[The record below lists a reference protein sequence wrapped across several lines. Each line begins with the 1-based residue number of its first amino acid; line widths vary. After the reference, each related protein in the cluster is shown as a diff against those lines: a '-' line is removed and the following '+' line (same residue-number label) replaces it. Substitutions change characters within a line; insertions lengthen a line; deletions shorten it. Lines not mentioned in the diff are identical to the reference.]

1 MLSHPSPS
9 LFKLSDS
16 IEQSV
21 GLACSKIAPS
31 WPLDQSIAVNPYWGF
46 VGKPIAEVA
55 ANLGR
60 LSGSTMLMPLSW
72 YKEQWQSGGLT
83 EAAIHKAIERS
94 DGVVSF
100 EQVFSLLKGDA
111 QAEAPSRVSLVSD
124 LVDQSRDLSHAM
136 AWGVYLTHNISQFC
150 ASFFDQGQSAWPSG
164 NTQDLYQA
172 WQTAAQKDHG
182 PRLMMGAQ
190 GVRKAM
196 ATLPNSPHE
205 LLELATAE
213 LGVSSEQQHNYF
225 TALLLSVN
233 GWAAWCAY
241 QRWQAR
247 LQEKDDN
254 TIEHLLAIR
263 LAWELVLLR
272 TNKVKFSFQSKEHA
286 SSLTLQAHWLLQSAV
301 EISYQSQFV
310 SGLKS
315 TLGQVPLTDLP
326 KVQAVFCIDVRSE
339 PYRRALESANKG
351 IATLGFAGFF
361 GLPIEYA
368 PLGTDVRR
376 TQLPGLL
383 AAKLV
388 VGDACD
394 TPQETLANGNARK
407 LRLGVQSAW
416 DGFKRASTSGFS
428 FVETLGIG
436 YAAKL
441 VKDSFA
447 FNDTTSIDGA
457 GLSEKETKQSK
468 PRLLSHVDGASLTVD
483 EEVGLAAKIL
493 RALSLEEGFARLVLL
508 AGHGSVSNNNP
519 AAASLDCGA
528 CCGQS
533 GAVNARV
540 LAGLLNKPEVRTGL
554 NLLGINLTADTWF
567 VAGLHNTTTDD
578 VILFDESDVPQSH
591 AADLKVL
598 QENLAAAGKSA
609 RVARAK
615 SLGLK
620 ATDKN
625 LDEQVKQRARDWA
638 QVRPEWGL
646 ANNAAF
652 LVAPRARSQS
662 LDLKGRSFL
671 HEYNWQKDPGF
682 GVLELVMTAPM
693 IVTHWINMQYYAST
707 VDNQRYGSGNK
718 VLANVVGT
726 NIGVF
731 EGNGGDLRIG
741 LSWQSVHDGETFR
754 HAPLRLSVFVEAPQD
769 TIEGILE
776 KHAHVK
782 QLVQNEW
789 LHLFALDAAEQKV
802 SQYHQ
807 GRWLAA

>member
-1 MLSHPSPS
+1 
-9 LFKLSDS
+9 
-16 IEQSV
+16 
-21 GLACSKIAPS
+21 
-31 WPLDQSIAVNPYWGF
+31 
-46 VGKPIAEVA
+46 
-55 ANLGR
+55 
-60 LSGSTMLMPLSW
+60 MLMPLSW
-72 YKEQWQSGGLT
+72 YKEQRSAGKLT
-83 EAAIHKAIERS
+83 EAAIKEAIDRS
-94 DGVVSF
+94 NSSVSL
-100 EQVFSLLKGDA
+100 EQVLLVLEGSVLNT
-111 QAEAPSRVSLVSD
+111 APDRVSLVSD
-124 LVDQSRDLSHAM
+124 LVDRSRDLSHAM

-150 ASFFDQGQSAWPSG
+150 ASYFDQGQAAWSS
-164 NTQDLYQA
+164 NTSLQMYQA

-190 GVRKAM
+190 GVRKTM

-205 LLELATAE
+205 LIELATLE
-213 LGVSSEQQHNYF
+213 LGISPEQQHTYF
-225 TALLLSVN
+225 TALLLSIN
-233 GWAAWCAY
+233 GWASWCAY
-241 QRWQAR
+241 RRWQAR
-247 LQEKDDN
+247 LQGKDDN
-254 TIEHLLAIR
+254 TLEHLLAIR

-272 TNKVKFSFQSKEHA
+272 TNNVKFNFQSKEPVSSVA
-286 SSLTLQAHWLLQSAV
+286 SQIHWVLQAAV
-301 EISYQSQFV
+301 EITYQTQFV

-315 TLGQVPLTDLP
+315 TLGKMPSAELP

-339 PYRRALESANKG
+339 PYRRALESANKS

-368 PLGTDVRR
+368 PLGTEVRR

-388 VGDACD
+388 VSDSCA
-394 TPQETLANGNARK
+394 TPQSTLANGNARK

-428 FVETLGIG
+428 FVETLGIS

-441 VKDSFA
+441 FKDSFA
-447 FNDTTSIDGA
+447 LNDTTPIDNA
-457 GLSEKETKQSK
+457 GLSEKEAKQSR
-468 PRLLSHVDGASLTVD
+468 PRLLSHVDGASLLLD
-483 EEVGLAAKIL
+483 EEVDLAAKIL
-493 RALSLEEGFARLVLL
+493 RALSLEQGFARMVLL

-540 LAGLLNKPEVRTGL
+540 LAGLLNKEEVRSGL
-554 NLLGINLTADTWF
+554 QTAGINLSSDTWF

-578 VILFDESDVPQSH
+578 VTLFDEDDVPQSH
-591 AADLKVL
+591 KADLKAL
-598 QENLAAAGKSA
+598 QESLAIAGKSA
-609 RVARAK
+609 RVARAH
-615 SLGLK
+615 SLGLN
-620 ATDKN
+620 ASAND
-625 LDEQVKQRARDWA
+625 LDEQIKERARDWA

-652 LVAPRARSQS
+652 LVAPRVRSQS
-662 LDLKGRSFL
+662 LDLEGRSFL
-671 HEYNWQKDPGF
+671 HEYNWQKDPDF

-741 LSWQSVHDGETFR
+741 LSWQSVHDGEFFR
-754 HAPLRLSVFVEAPQD
+754 HAPLRLSVFIEAPKEA
-769 TIEGILE
+769 IEAIVE
-776 KHAHVK
+776 KHAHLK

-789 LHLFALDAAEQKV
+789 LHLFSLDATDQSV
-802 SQYHQ
+802 SQYRKGQ
-807 GRWLAA
+807 WRDATQAAA